1 MADSGP
7 PRNIRRDSR
16 LGPSPLRHGIMAVII
31 ILCAI
36 ASAYMLLG
44 MLKKSQSNNQRS
56 VSKIPITTSDVAV
69 TPLVDDLEI
78 SLTEEKDL
86 PDLIAPDIDNPTE
99 KLAGA
104 LAIAD
109 SKAAAPKDDN
119 SDKTPKPRT
128 IRINGQPAGK
138 EPATPLIKAPIAG
151 LSKPSPY
158 GAVPSKGTAGQTAFK
173 SYAKPYTI
181 AGSSKPAAIIVGGLG
196 LNAQVTTRAILDLPE
211 QVTLSFAAH
220 SPQLQSYIDLAR
232 KNGHEVLLELPMEA
246 NGAAPNPVTRTL
258 TVSRDASE
266 NSRNLNWLL
275 SRASGYFA
283 VMNYNGDKLL
293 TRSDIIAPLMSD
305 LNDAGLGFIFD
316 KSFSAVALPALA
328 TSAKLPFIEGDIVLD
343 EIDSQAITS
352 SNLSNLG
359 ARAIAGEKP
368 IAIGFA
374 YPSTIKAISAWAI
387 DAPDRGIVLV
397 PASHLMTP

>member
-31 ILCAI
+31 VLCAI

-44 MLKKSQSNNQRS
+44 MLKRSQSDNQRS
-56 VSKIPITTSDVAV
+56 VSKIPITTPDVAV
-69 TPLVDDLEI
+69 SPLVDDLEI
-78 SLTEEKDL
+78 SLTDEKDL
-86 PDLIAPDIDNPTE
+86 PDLIAPNVDNPTE
-99 KLAGA
+99 KLAVG
-104 LAIAD
+104 LAGAD
-109 SKAAAPKDDN
+109 SKEAPKDKVSDN
-119 SDKTPKPRT
+119 TPKPRT

-246 NGAAPNPVTRTL
+246 NGVAPNPVTRTL
-258 TVSRDASE
+258 TVSGDASE

-293 TRSDIIAPLMSD
+293 TRSDIVAPLMSD
-305 LNDAGLGFIFD
+305 LNDSGLGFIFD

-328 TSAKLPFIEGDIVLD
+328 TSAKIPFIEGHIVLD

-352 SNLSNLG
+352 SNLSSLG

-397 PASHLMTP
+397 PASHMMMP